1 MYEVEYADGT
11 METLSANILAE
22 NILAQVDENGYRHLM
37 IDEIVDHRK
46 TDEAIPITEGT
57 YRTKHGTI
65 RKKFTTC
72 GWQIYIRFKDGSQ
85 QWVELKDTKNAFPI
99 ELATY
104 AEARGILDE
113 PAFAWWAPN

>member
-1 MYEVEYADGT
+1 MYDVEYTDGT

-65 RKKFTTC
+65 RKKFTTR
-72 GWQIYIRFKDGSQ
+72 GWQIYIRFRNVVISS
-85 QWVELKDTKNAFPI
+85 L
-99 ELATY
+99 
-104 AEARGILDE
+104 
-113 PAFAWWAPN
+113 